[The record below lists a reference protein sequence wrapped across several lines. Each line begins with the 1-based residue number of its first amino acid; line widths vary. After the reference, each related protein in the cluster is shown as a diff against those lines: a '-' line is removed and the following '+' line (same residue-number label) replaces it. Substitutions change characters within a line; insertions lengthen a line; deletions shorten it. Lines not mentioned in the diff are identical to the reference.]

1 MKCSVCCDA
10 GVSNAFTKGSGNM
23 RVSNIE
29 HHMELDEHKT
39 SVRTQTA
46 RKEVLLRATQLWLD
60 APISLS
66 TMLTKLNAFFPAQAE
81 EKMEKIQ
88 QELFRDDDL
97 RMRNHF
103 TNVYT
108 VALGGVAHT
117 L

>member
-60 APISLS
+60 APISLRRPRARCAS
-66 TMLTKLNAFFPAQAE
+66 LGHLDRRIP
-81 EKMEKIQ
+81 
-88 QELFRDDDL
+88 ELSVILMNFR
-97 RMRNHF
+97 
-103 TNVYT
+103 
-108 VALGGVAHT
+108 
-117 L
+117 